1 MQFTPP
7 KISTSSLQFRLT
19 LEIVVISVLGLC
31 SVALWS
37 GWRMEKILVAAH
49 KQNLEFIASRFPE
62 YMELYS
68 DAGEKDYGLKKTIA
82 KVSAPGLLV
91 WAKDPNGNILAKSSN
106 MLSSDAV
113 AEHSISLVE
122 VPVHPEVLQFGDRY
136 VVLCGNA
143 VSIRG
148 KTIGKVYLSQDITDD
163 QQQLNA
169 GLWGLLWISVFA
181 VMLLMGA
188 IAYRI
193 RRALQPLAQMSQV
206 AGAISA
212 DDLSAARLELNQAPD
227 EILGLATAFNEM
239 LFRLSGAWEQQRQ
252 FVGNVSHELRT
263 PLTVIIGYLQS
274 LLRHSHNNFSAHQL
288 EALETTVSEAER
300 TARML
305 QELLDLAR
313 ADSGQLHFRLEPV
326 FLNTF
331 AAEIAQMSEK
341 VSQRKVSV
349 LATTEDVIAL
359 ADHDR
364 LEQVLINLIDNAVK
378 YSEAPQPVELALKVQ
393 GQQAMIQVRDHGI
406 GIPLQHQKR
415 IFERFYRVD
424 EARTRSREGTGL
436 GLAIIKSLVEGMN
449 GRITLCSQPDE
460 GSVFTIALPLWT
472 KPL

>member
-1 MQFTPP
+1 MQLTPS

-37 GWRMEKILVAAH
+37 GWRMEKILVSAH

-68 DAGEKDYGLKKTIA
+68 DAEEKGNGLEKSIA

-91 WAKDPNGNILAKSSN
+91 WAKDPNGSILAKSSN
-106 MLSSDAV
+106 MVSSNEV
-113 AEHSISLVE
+113 AERSISLAE
-122 VPVHPEVLQFGDRY
+122 VPVHPTVLQFGDRY

-169 GLWGLLWISVFA
+169 GLWGLFWISVLA

-212 DDLSAARLELNQAPD
+212 DDLSAARLELNRAPD

-274 LLRHSHNNFSAHQL
+274 LLRHSHNFSAHQL
-288 EALETTVSEAER
+288 EALETTVGEAER

-341 VSQRKVSV
+341 VSQRKVCV

-378 YSEAPQPVELALKVQ
+378 YSEAPQPVELTLEVQ
-393 GQQAMIQVRDHGI
+393 GQQAMIQVRDRGI
-406 GIPLQHQKR
+406 GIHLQHQKR

-449 GRITLCSQPDE
+449 GRITLRSQPDE

-472 KPL
+472 KQP

>member
-1 MQFTPP
+1 MQLIPS
-7 KISTSSLQFRLT
+7 KISTTSLQFRLT
-19 LEIVVISVLGLC
+19 LEVVVLSVLGLC

-37 GWRMEKILVAAH
+37 GWRMEKILISAH
-49 KQNLEFIASRFPE
+49 KQNLEFIAARFPE

-68 DAGEKDYGLKKTIA
+68 EMGSAGNGLEQTIA
-82 KVSAPGLLV
+82 KVSTPGLLV
-91 WAKDPNGNILAKSSN
+91 WAKNPDGNILAKSSN
-106 MLSSDAV
+106 LAHV
-113 AEHSISLVE
+113 PRATAQSIALVE
-122 VPVHPEVLQFGDRY
+122 VPAKPKVFQLGDRY
-136 VVLCGNA
+136 VVLCANPI
-143 VSIRG
+143 SLRG
-148 KTIGKVYLSQDITDD
+148 QTIGKVYLSQDITDD
-163 QQQLNA
+163 QRQLNT
-169 GLWGLLWISVFA
+169 GLWGLLLVSCCA
-181 VMLLMGA
+181 VLVLMGA

-193 RRALQPLAQMSQV
+193 HHALKPLAHMSQV

-212 DDLSAARLELNQAPD
+212 DDLSAAKLELKQAPD

-239 LFRLSGAWEQQRQ
+239 LSRLSGSWDQQRQ

-274 LLRHSHNNFSAHQL
+274 LLRHSHNFSAHQQ
-288 EALETTVSEAER
+288 EALETTVGEAER

-331 AAEIAQMSEK
+331 ITEIAQMSEK
-341 VSQRKVSV
+341 VSQRQVSV
-349 LATTEDVIAL
+349 LATSEDAIAL

-378 YSEAPQPVELALKVQ
+378 YSEAPQPVELILTVQ
-393 GQQAMIQVRDHGI
+393 GQQAIIQVCDQGI
-406 GIPLQHQKR
+406 GIPFQHQKR

-424 EARTRSREGTGL
+424 EARTLSREGTGL
-436 GLAIIKSLVEGMN
+436 GLAIAKSLVEGMN
-449 GRITLCSQPDE
+449 GRMTVRSVPRE
-460 GSVFTIALPLWT
+460 GSEFTIALPLWT

>member
-1 MQFTPP
+1 MRFIPP

-19 LEIVVISVLGLC
+19 LEVVVLSVIGLC

-37 GWRMEKILVAAH
+37 GWRMEKILVSAH
-49 KQNLEFIASRFPE
+49 KQNLEFIAARFPE

-68 DAGEKDYGLKKTIA
+68 EAGGKGTGLTQTIA

-91 WAKDPNGNILAKSSN
+91 WAKDPNGNILAKSAN
-106 MLSSDAV
+106 LDEGPETTAR
-113 AEHSISLVE
+113 SIALVE
-122 VPVHPEVLQFGDRY
+122 VPAKPKVFQFGDRY
-136 VVLCGNA
+136 VVLCANS
-143 VSIRG
+143 VSLRG

-169 GLWGLLWISVFA
+169 GLWGLLVVSA
-181 VMLLMGA
+181 VAVLLLVGA

-193 RRALQPLAQMSQV
+193 RCALQPLAHMSQV

-212 DDLSAARLELNQAPD
+212 DDLSAAKLELTQAPD
-227 EILGLATAFNEM
+227 EILGLATAFNKM
-239 LFRLSGAWEQQRQ
+239 LTRLSGAWEQQRQ

-274 LLRHSHNNFSAHQL
+274 LLRHSHNFSAHQQ
-288 EALETTVSEAER
+288 EALETTVGEAER

-331 AAEIAQMSEK
+331 AAEIAQMSEQ
-341 VSQRKVSV
+341 VNQRKISV
-349 LATTEDVIAL
+349 LATAEDVIAL

-378 YSEAPQPVELALKVQ
+378 YSEAPQPVEITLETQ
-393 GQQAMIQVRDHGI
+393 GQQAIIQVRDRGM
-406 GIPLQHQKR
+406 GIPFQHQKR

-424 EARTRSREGTGL
+424 EARTRSMEGTGL
-436 GLAIIKSLVEGMN
+436 GLAIVKSLVEGMN
-449 GRITLCSQPDE
+449 GRIALRSQPNE

-472 KPL
+472 KQL

>member
-1 MQFTPP
+1 MRRILP
-7 KISTSSLQFRLT
+7 KLATTSLQFRLT
-19 LEIVVISVLGLC
+19 LEVVALSVVGLC
-31 SVALWS
+31 SIALWS
-37 GWRMEKILVAAH
+37 GWRMEKILISAH
-49 KQNLEFIASRFPE
+49 KQNLEFIAARFPE
-62 YMELYS
+62 YLELYS
-68 DAGEKDYGLKKTIA
+68 EMGEGNNGLDQTIA
-82 KVSAPGLLV
+82 KVAAPGLLV
-91 WAKDPNGNILAKSSN
+91 WAKDPSGKVLAKSATLDDS
-106 MLSSDAV
+106 LETRARSLA
-113 AEHSISLVE
+113 LVE
-122 VPVHPEVLQFGDRY
+122 VPPVPKIFQFGTRY
-136 VVLCGNA
+136 VVLCANS
-143 VSIRG
+143 VSLKG
-148 KTIGKVYLSQDITDD
+148 KPIAKIYLSQDITED

-169 GLWGLLWISVFA
+169 GLWGLLGVSALAIA
-181 VMLLMGA
+181 VLVGA

-193 RRALQPLAQMSQV
+193 RCALQPLAHMSQV

-212 DDLSAARLELNQAPD
+212 DDLSAAKLELTQAPD

-239 LFRLSGAWEQQRQ
+239 LTRLSGAWEQQRQ

-274 LLRHSHNNFSAHQL
+274 LLRHTHNFSAHQQ
-288 EALETTVSEAER
+288 EALETTVGEAER

-341 VSQRKVSV
+341 VNQRKISV

-378 YSEAPQPVELALKVQ
+378 YSEAPQLVEITLEVQ
-393 GQQAMIQVRDHGI
+393 GQQAIIQVQDRGI
-406 GIPLQHQKR
+406 GIPFAHQKR

-436 GLAIIKSLVEGMN
+436 GLAIVKSLVEGMN
-449 GRITLCSQPDE
+449 GRITLRSQPNE
-460 GSVFTIALPLWT
+460 GSVFTIVLPLWT